1 MKKEM
6 FIAIPLLVIA
16 GIIGAFIFRY
26 SFEHGLPPAMP
37 TAQATTPLNSLAV
50 TSLPGTTPLPQ
61 PTGVVRLAW
70 FYKPPD
76 PTQMDLVVKNADFY
90 ILTHKD
96 ETERGELRAKGVT
109 APIAQYL
116 LSFLINDPGN
126 CDKDPNGN
134 QVAYKAGDFCQISQ
148 MHPDWFLLDGNG
160 KRISTSNNSYHMDP
174 GNEGFRAFWL
184 ERARELQETY
194 GWDNIFLDNVEAS
207 RVKMVGQNGTLA
219 AYPDDESYQKAVEGF
234 LAYIRQNYFEPSNK
248 KIYANIVSVGDDQ
261 VWKNYLQYVDGVMV
275 ESFATDWSDGYRSR
289 DDWDQQMKLVEEAL
303 AEQKTMILV
312 AQGKQEDNDLEKF
325 SFASYLLLADGNAF
339 FRYTNSDSY
348 RELWLYE
355 NYAYDLGAPRGER
368 YKYKDGWR
376 RDFTNGYV
384 IVRPK
389 SHKAE
394 IVLNQ

>member
-1 MKKEM
+1 MKKELY
-6 FIAIPLLVIA
+6 IAIPLLIIA
-16 GIIGAFIFRY
+16 GIISIFIFRY
-26 SFEHGLPPAMP
+26 SYEHALPPAISTP
-37 TAQATTPLNSLAV
+37 QATVPQSSLSVTPR
-50 TSLPGTTPLPQ
+50 PGSTPVPP

-76 PTQMDLVVKNADFY
+76 PTEMDLVIKKADFY

-96 ETERGELRAKGVT
+96 EQELSALRAKGVT
-109 APIAQYL
+109 APVAQYL

-126 CDKDPNGN
+126 CDEDPNGN
-134 QVAYKAGDFCQISQ
+134 QVAYKAGDFCEISQ

-160 KRISTSNNSYHMDP
+160 NRIATSNNSYHMDP
-174 GNEGFRAFWL
+174 GSEGFRAFWL

-194 GWDNIFLDNVEAS
+194 GWDNIFLDNIEAS
-207 RVKMVGQNGTLA
+207 RVKMVGDNETLA
-219 AYPDDESYQKAVEGF
+219 KYPDDASYQKAVEGF
-234 LAYIRQNYFEPSNK
+234 LAYIRQNYFEPRNK
-248 KIYANIVSVGDDQ
+248 KIYANIVSVDNDQ
-261 VWKNYLQYVDGVMV
+261 VWKDYLQYVDGVMV

-289 DDWDQQMKLVEEAL
+289 DEWEQQMKLVEEAL

-312 AQGKQEDNDLEKF
+312 AQGKQEDNDLENF
-325 SFASYLLLADGNAF
+325 SFASYLLLANGNAF

-348 RELWLYE
+348 RDLWLYE
-355 NYAYDLGAPRGER
+355 NYDYDLGMPSGER

-376 RDFTNGYV
+376 RDFDNGYV

-394 IVLNQ
+394 IVMNQ

>member
-1 MKKEM
+1 MKKELY
-6 FIAIPLLVIA
+6 IAIPLLLIA
-16 GIIGAFIFRY
+16 GLISTFIIRY
-26 SFEHGLPPAMP
+26 SFEHGLPAATP
-37 TAQATTPLNSLAV
+37 TAQATIPQNSLSV
-50 TSLPGTTPLPQ
+50 TSLPGTTPVPQ
-61 PTGVVRLAW
+61 PTGVARLAW

-76 PTQMDLVVKNADFY
+76 PTEVDLVVKKAGFY

-96 ETERGELRAKGVT
+96 ETELGELRAKGVT
-109 APIAQYL
+109 APVAQYL
-116 LSFLINDPGN
+116 LAFLINDPGN
-126 CDKDPNGN
+126 CDEDPNGN

-148 MHPDWFLLDGNG
+148 KHPDWFLLDGNG
-160 KRISTSNNSYHMDP
+160 NRIATSNNSYHMDP
-174 GNEGFRAFWL
+174 GSEGFRAFWL

-207 RVKMVGQNGTLA
+207 REKMVADNGTLA
-219 AYPDDESYQKAVEGF
+219 KYPDDASYQKAVEGF
-234 LAYIRQNYFEPSNK
+234 LAYIRQNYFEPRNK
-248 KIYANIVSVGDDQ
+248 KIYANIVSVDEDN

-289 DDWDQQMKLVEEAL
+289 DEWDQQMQLVEEAL

-312 AQGKQEDNDLEKF
+312 AQGKQEDNGLENF
-325 SFASYLLLADGNAF
+325 SFASYLLLANGNAF
-339 FRYTNSDSY
+339 FRYTNTDSY

-355 NYAYDLGAPRGER
+355 NYDYDLGMPQGER

>member
-1 MKKEM
+1 MKKELY
-6 FIAIPLLVIA
+6 IAIPLLLIA
-16 GIIGAFIFRY
+16 GLISTFIIRY
-26 SFEHGLPPAMP
+26 SFEHALPAATP
-37 TAQATTPLNSLAV
+37 TVQATISQNSLSV
-50 TSLPGTTPLPQ
+50 TSLPGTTPVPE
-61 PTGVVRLAW
+61 PTGVARLAW

-76 PTQMDLVVKNADFY
+76 PTEVDLVVKKAGFY

-96 ETERGELRAKGVT
+96 ETELGELRAKGVT
-109 APIAQYL
+109 APVAQYL
-116 LSFLINDPGN
+116 LAFIINDPGN
-126 CDKDPNGN
+126 CDEDPSGN

-160 KRISTSNNSYHMDP
+160 NRIATSNNSYHMDP
-174 GNEGFRAFWL
+174 GSEGFRAFWL

-207 RVKMVGQNGTLA
+207 REKMVEDNGTLA
-219 AYPDDESYQKAVEGF
+219 NYPDDASYQKAVEGF
-234 LAYIRQNYFEPSNK
+234 LAYIRQNYFEPQNK
-248 KIYANIVSVGDDQ
+248 KIYANIVSVDEDE
-261 VWKNYLQYVDGVMV
+261 VWKSYLQYVDGVMV

-289 DDWDQQMKLVEEAL
+289 DEWDQQMQLVEEAL

-312 AQGKQEDNDLEKF
+312 AQGKQEDNGLENF
-325 SFASYLLLADGNAF
+325 SFASYLLLVNGNAF
-339 FRYTNSDSY
+339 FRYTNTESY

-355 NYAYDLGAPRGER
+355 NYDYDLGTPQGER